1 MSHLSLDD
9 LQRILSQLGA
19 GRADAGP
26 LARFNAL
33 YQSIRHREAHLF
45 NTLDAD
51 PTFHPPWENAEPWQ
65 SDIARRTWSEMRSRL
80 TEHPFRVH
88 VEPPGD
94 NPRHIRA
101 ANDLE
106 RVFEHGLQLVQ
117 ERAGFSIQSDL
128 AYAQVCLCYGVLHW
142 QRADDRLPQ
151 FPQPRAGETTRQR
164 RDRDRRAKA
173 HAGFPWEI
181 EVVRPDQF
189 AFIEDRGARNGLAL
203 AVVVREVGLGPYR
216 EALQRQDNLRIA
228 ADPAAPAD
236 RPRLRIGPPTEAPQ
250 PDDPSGSGWGSWS
263 DRLRVAAVW
272 TRDDYYE
279 LATPAAAGSRW
290 ALVKSHPHPYE
301 MPPFAIAPADVNHH
315 PDPVRRWEPALE
327 GVYRVKPL
335 FDRERSLGRFLAEQ
349 AAVPLFWIQLANGAW
364 ELDDDGA
371 RVELTAD
378 AASARTLPE
387 GASLH
392 KADFHLEPAFVEFLR
407 MSADEL
413 QAAAPDTGAL
423 APGEAGPNTQ
433 PHTLN
438 LLLGARNAQVLQ
450 LKRRQA
456 DAVQTMLRN
465 MALVMAKPLAEGGFG
480 DPVWVFARSH
490 NGRLLRDTVVGV
502 DPADIPTLDIEVRID
517 PWSQSQRIAIQE
529 HGRARLNDPLD
540 PLDQRAYLE
549 QYIGD
554 EHPDAALRR
563 YRNWQIEQARHHR
576 RIARIAAQPDNSNH
590 LDNPNRSE
598 PSQNRS
604 KRSSNRSEPSQN
616 RHGASPSR
624 PGTSSSRP
632 ETGPTGAPPN
642 PAAPARS
649 PIRQMRANLG
659 PLAPLAGAEPDDL
672 AP

>member
-1 MSHLSLDD
+1 MPNLTLDD
-9 LQRILSQLGA
+9 LQRILDQLGA
-19 GRADAGP
+19 GRAADRGP
-26 LARFNAL
+26 LARFDAL
-33 YQSIRHREAHLF
+33 YQRIRTREAHLF
-45 NTLDAD
+45 NAPDAD
-51 PTFHPPWENAEPWQ
+51 PRFNSPWQEAEPWQ
-65 SDIARRTWSEMRSRL
+65 SDIARRTWSQLRSRL

-88 VEPPGD
+88 VEPPD
-94 NPRHIRA
+94 DDPRQIRA

-106 RVFEHGLQLVQ
+106 RVFEHGLELVQ

-142 QRADDRLPQ
+142 RRADDRLPH
-151 FPQPRAGETTRQR
+151 FPPPRPAETHQQR

-173 HAGFPWEI
+173 RAGFPWEI
-181 EVVRPDQF
+181 EVIRPDQF
-189 AFIEDRGARNGLAL
+189 AFIEDRGAENGLAL
-203 AVVVREVGLGPYR
+203 AVVVREVELGPYR
-216 EALQRQDNLRIA
+216 DTLRSQDNLRIA
-228 ADPAAPAD
+228 P
-236 RPRLRIGPPTEAPQ
+236 
-250 PDDPSGSGWGSWS
+250 
-263 DRLRVAAVW
+263 VAAAARW
-272 TRDDYYE
+272 T
-279 LATPAAAGSRW
+279 
-290 ALVKSHPHPYE
+290 LVKAHAHPYE
-301 MPPFAIAPADVNHH
+301 MPPFALATADVNHH

-349 AAVPLFWIQLANGAW
+349 SAVPLFWVQLAGGAW

-392 KADFHLEPAFVEFLR
+392 KADFHIEPAFVEFLR

-423 APGEAGPNTQ
+423 QPGEAGPNTQ

-438 LLLGARNAQVLQ
+438 ILLGARNAQVLQ

-456 DAVQTMLRN
+456 AAVQTMLRN
-465 MALVMAKPLAEGGFG
+465 MALVMSKPLSEGGFG

-490 NGRLLRDTVVGV
+490 NGRLLRNTVIGV

-554 EHPDAALRR
+554 EHPEAALRR
-563 YRNWQIEQARHHR
+563 YRTWQLDHARHR
-576 RIARIAAQPDNSNH
+576 RRLDRAATPT
-590 LDNPNRSE
+590 PRRSE
-598 PSQNRS
+598 KPQERPHRPKQGERQKHRKSEEQHQPNEHPDHREPADA
-604 KRSSNRSEPSQN
+604 SSP
-616 RHGASPSR
+616 
-624 PGTSSSRP
+624 
-632 ETGPTGAPPN
+632 AP
-642 PAAPARS
+642 RV
-649 PIRQMRANLG
+649 QQLRANLG
-659 PLAPLAGAEPDDL
+659 PLAPLANPSNQP
-672 AP
+672 APPPNTL

>member
-94 NPRHIRA
+94 SPRHIRA

-117 ERAGFSIQSDL
+117 ERAGFNIQNDL
-128 AYAQVCLCYGVLHW
+128 GYAQVCLCYGVLHW
-142 QRADDRLPQ
+142 QRADDRLPT
-151 FPQPRAGETTRQR
+151 FPRPRDGETPRQL

-173 HAGFPWEI
+173 EAGFPWEI
-181 EVVRPDQF
+181 EVIRPDQF
-189 AFIEDRGARNGLAL
+189 AFIEDRSAQNGLAL
-203 AVVVREVGLGPYR
+203 AVVVREIGLEPYR
-216 EALQRQDNLRIA
+216 EALRRQDRLA
-228 ADPAAPAD
+228 LPDAPAV
-236 RPRLRIGPPTEAPQ
+236 EAPQ
-250 PDDPSGSGWGSWS
+250 PHEPSGGGWG
-263 DRLRVAAVW
+263 DRLRIAAVW

-279 LATPAAAGSRW
+279 LAAPAPAGAQW
-290 ALVKSHPHPYE
+290 TLVKSAPHPYE
-301 MPPFAIAPADVNHH
+301 MPPFAIAPADINDH

-327 GVYRVKPL
+327 GVYRIKPL
-335 FDRERSLGRFLAEQ
+335 FDRERSLALFLAEQ
-349 AAVPLFWIQLANGAW
+349 TAIPLYWIQLQDGAW
-364 ELDDDGA
+364 QLDDDGE
-371 RVELTAD
+371 RIQLTSD
-378 AASARTLPE
+378 TAALYALPE

-392 KADFHLEPAFVEFLR
+392 KVEFRLEPAFVDFLR
-407 MSADEL
+407 MSAQEL

-423 APGEAGPNTQ
+423 APGEASPNTQ

-438 LLLGARNAQVLQ
+438 ILLGARNAQILQ

-456 DAVQTMLRN
+456 DALQTMLRN
-465 MALVMAKPLAEGGFG
+465 MALVMSKPLAEGGFG
-480 DPVWVFARSH
+480 EPVWVFAKSR
-490 NGRLLRDTVVGV
+490 NGQLLRGTVVGV

-598 PSQNRS
+598 PSQTRS

-632 ETGPTGAPPN
+632 ETGPTGASPN

>member
-1 MSHLSLDD
+1 MPHLSLDD

-33 YQSIRHREAHLF
+33 YQRIRHREAHLF

-117 ERAGFSIQSDL
+117 ERAGFNIQNDL
-128 AYAQVCLCYGVLHW
+128 GYAQVCLCYGVLHW
-142 QRADDRLPQ
+142 QRADDRLPT
-151 FPQPRAGETTRQR
+151 FPRPRDGETPRQLR
-164 RDRDRRAKA
+164 ERDRRAKA
-173 HAGFPWEI
+173 EAGFPWEI
-181 EVVRPDQF
+181 EVIRPDQF
-189 AFIEDRGARNGLAL
+189 AFIEDRSAQNGLALAL
-203 AVVVREVGLGPYR
+203 AVVVREIGLEPYR
-216 EALQRQDNLRIA
+216 QTLRRQDRLELP
-228 ADPAAPAD
+228 DAPAV
-236 RPRLRIGPPTEAPQ
+236 EAPQ
-250 PDDPSGSGWGSWS
+250 PHEPSDGGWG
-263 DRLRVAAVW
+263 DRLRIAAVW

-279 LATPAAAGSRW
+279 LAAPAPAGAQW
-290 ALVKSHPHPYE
+290 TLVKSAPHPYE
-301 MPPFAIAPADVNHH
+301 MPPFALAPADVNDH

-327 GVYRVKPL
+327 GVYRIKPL
-335 FDRERSLGRFLAEQ
+335 FDRERSLALFLAEQ
-349 AAVPLFWIQLANGAW
+349 TAIPLYWIQLQDGAW
-364 ELDDDGA
+364 QLDDDGE
-371 RVELTAD
+371 RIQLTSD
-378 AASARTLPE
+378 TAALYALPE

-392 KADFHLEPAFVEFLR
+392 KVEFRLETAFVDFLR
-407 MSADEL
+407 MSAQEL

-438 LLLGARNAQVLQ
+438 ILLGARNAQILQ

-456 DAVQTMLRN
+456 DALQIMLRN
-465 MALVMAKPLAEGGFG
+465 MALVMSKPLAEGGFG
-480 DPVWVFARSH
+480 EPVWVFAKSR
-490 NGRLLRDTVVGV
+490 NGQLLRGTVVGV

-563 YRNWQIEQARHHR
+563 YRNWQIEQARHRR
-576 RIARIAAQPDNSNH
+576 RIARIAAQPDN
-590 LDNPNRSE
+590 PNRSE
-598 PSQNRS
+598 PSSNHLENRP
-604 KRSSNRSEPSQN
+604 NRPE
-616 RHGASPSR
+616 
-624 PGTSSSRP
+624 TSSSRP
-632 ETGPTGAPPN
+632 ETSPTGAPPN

-672 AP
+672 TP

>member
-1 MSHLSLDD
+1 MPNLTLHD
-9 LQRILSQLGA
+9 LQRILDQLGA
-19 GRADAGP
+19 GRAADRGP
-26 LARFNAL
+26 LSRFDAL
-33 YQSIRHREAHLF
+33 YQRIRTREAHLF
-45 NTLDAD
+45 NAPAVD
-51 PTFHPPWENAEPWQ
+51 PQFTNPWQDAEPWQ
-65 SDIARRTWSEMRSRL
+65 ADIARRTWAQLRSRL

-88 VEPPGD
+88 VEPPND
-94 NPRHIRA
+94 DPDQIRA

-151 FPQPRAGETTRQR
+151 FPQPRAGETSRQR

-181 EVVRPDQF
+181 EVIRPDQF
-189 AFIEDRGARNGLAL
+189 AFIEDRGAHNGLAL

-216 EALQRQDNLRIA
+216 EALQRQDKLRIA
-228 ADPAAPAD
+228 ADLAAPAD
-236 RPRLRIGPPTEAPQ
+236 RPRLRIGPPAEAPQ

-279 LATPAAAGSRW
+279 LAAPAAAGSQW

-315 PDPVRRWEPALE
+315 PDPARRWEPALE

-364 ELDDDGA
+364 ELDDNGA

-392 KADFHLEPAFVEFLR
+392 KADFQLEPAFVEFLR

-456 DAVQTMLRN
+456 AAVQTMLRN

-502 DPADIPTLDIEVRID
+502 DPARIPTLDIEVRID

-563 YRNWQIEQARHHR
+563 YRAWQLDHARHR
-576 RIARIAAQPDNSNH
+576 RRLDRAAAPQH
-590 LDNPNRSE
+590 
-598 PSQNRS
+598 
-604 KRSSNRSEPSQN
+604 
-616 RHGASPSR
+616 
-624 PGTSSSRP
+624 RP
-632 ETGPTGAPPN
+632 EHRPDAPS
-642 PAAPARS
+642 PAPRV
-649 PIRQMRANLG
+649 QQLRAGLA
-659 PLAPLAGAEPDDL
+659 PLAPLADPSNQA
-672 AP
+672 APPANTP